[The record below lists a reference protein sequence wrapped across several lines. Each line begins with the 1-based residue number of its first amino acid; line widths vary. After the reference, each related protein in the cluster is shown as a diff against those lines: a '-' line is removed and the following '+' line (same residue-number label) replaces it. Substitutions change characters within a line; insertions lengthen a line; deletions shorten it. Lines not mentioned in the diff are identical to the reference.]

1 VQEDGK
7 TDSLQRRLG
16 RELCREPCED
26 EGQDVEKLDGVLS
39 GDGVLSE
46 DKS

>member
-1 VQEDGK
+1 MQEDGK

-16 RELCREPCED
+16 RELCRESGKD
-26 EGQDVEKLDGVLS
+26 EGQDVKELDSVLS
-39 GDGVLSE
+39 RDGVLSE